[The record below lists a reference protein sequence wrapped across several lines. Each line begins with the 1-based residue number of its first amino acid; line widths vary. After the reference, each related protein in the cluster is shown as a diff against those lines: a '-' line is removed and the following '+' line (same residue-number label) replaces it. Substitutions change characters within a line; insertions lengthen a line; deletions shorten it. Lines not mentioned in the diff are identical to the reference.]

1 VANYHGYQAV
11 FFKRDCKN
19 IVDAFSS
26 HNSPHN
32 ELGDIITQCTSLL
45 STNNNYVV
53 TMSSGKQTKFAHC
66 VARASLSH
74 TSPYI
79 YHDIP
84 VSII

>member
-32 ELGDIITQCTSLL
+32 ELGDFITQCTSLL
-45 STNNNYVV
+45 SANNNYVCDV
-53 TMSSGKQTKFAHC
+53 CQAASKHC